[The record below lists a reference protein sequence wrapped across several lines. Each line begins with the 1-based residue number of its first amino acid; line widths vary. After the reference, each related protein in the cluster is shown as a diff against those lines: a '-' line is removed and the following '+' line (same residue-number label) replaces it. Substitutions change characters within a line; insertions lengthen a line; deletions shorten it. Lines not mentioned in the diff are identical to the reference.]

1 MNVRWW
7 EIFHGDPNQAVAD
20 LFSGR
25 AGVGSDHRL
34 DVPELLYQAFPPNL
48 ANERAQLDDALLSW
62 LLDMRENYAAQV
74 SRLGVSVYGKRLGDA
89 LIALQLL
96 DLPSARCRI
105 RADLDAWLRWLLPLR
120 LAPERDPALE
130 CWRLMTRD
138 QRDARH
144 AAAWLRLAANPR
156 REYLTVALAGL
167 RMLPNNG
174 NARTNQVLMLQALLR
189 HAVAAHHDASAA
201 LRFFDRRFTALRG
214 VFPRGPQHWRQI
226 LTAVLDTADDA
237 QERMARDLAR
247 ELRSRATSRGH
258 PARRRVA
265 DHTPV
270 TKEQIDRLKA
280 DIDGA
285 EHQPEVLARRV
296 FELLEQN
303 HRYAEATGVSYFFVR
318 TLHNLGS
325 RLLAQ
330 HQLGADEMARFGL
343 MIERALIWE
352 PADPFCWML
361 WADWFDIQGYR
372 DAREW
377 ALREMLRMFPDNEP
391 SRVELA
397 RLLMSR
403 GTGYWDEA
411 ERWLRQAAERN
422 PDGGHSRVVHAQVL
436 AERGRIS
443 DADSLLA
450 EFLERHPANVEVRQL
465 LDLLRAGAPLD
476 DGNAVVYE
484 VRDGGEPVGNGEPV
498 SWIPDSCDITDSTD
512 VSPVLRELARRGN
525 MAREFGGAQIAN
537 GNGHVARTELI
548 EQETSRGDTLA
559 GFYSQWLMPH
569 HPFER
574 PPHAWAWNACW
585 HWQHAAQPE
594 IWQRLA
600 KKFPEMAPETDFLR
614 ILAAPH
620 QGDSQED
627 VVRWFTRYETQADAV
642 SKPVIPF
649 MRKRL
654 ERVGDADPNER
665 KELALAVM
673 ASAATSALDFAA
685 PING

>member
-1 MNVRWW
+1 MNMRWW
-7 EIFHGDPNQAVAD
+7 ETFHGDPNQAVAE

-25 AGVGSDHRL
+25 AGVGSDYRL
-34 DVPELLYQAFPPNL
+34 DIPELLYQAFPPIL
-48 ANERAQLDDALLSW
+48 VNERAQLDDALLSW
-62 LLDMRENYAAQV
+62 LLDMRENYAPQV
-74 SRLGVSVYGKRLGDA
+74 SRLSLPVYGKRLGDA

-96 DLPSARCRI
+96 ELPGTRCHI

-130 CWRLMTRD
+130 CWRLMTRG

-167 RMLPNNG
+167 RMLPNED
-174 NARTNQVLMLQALLR
+174 NARTNQVLMLRGLLR
-189 HAVAAHHDASAA
+189 HAVATHYETNSA
-201 LRFFDRRFTALRG
+201 LRFFSRRFAALRG
-214 VFPRGPQHWRQI
+214 VFPRGPQHWEQV

-237 QERMARDLAR
+237 QELLAKDLAR
-247 ELRSRATSRGH
+247 ELRNRAASKGH

-265 DHTPV
+265 DHTPAA
-270 TKEQIDRLKA
+270 KEQIDHLKA

-285 EHQPEVLARRV
+285 EHQPEVLAKRL

-303 HRYAEATGVSYFFVR
+303 HRFAEATGVSYFFVR
-318 TLHNLGS
+318 TLHNLGR
-325 RLLAQ
+325 RLLEL
-330 HQLGADEMARFGL
+330 HQFGANEIARFGL
-343 MIERALIWE
+343 MIEWALVWE
-352 PADPFCWML
+352 PTNPYCWML
-361 WADWFDIQGYR
+361 WADWFNVQGFR

-377 ALREMLRMFPDNEP
+377 TLREMLRIFPDNEP

-403 GTGYWDEA
+403 STDYWDEA
-411 ERWLRQAAERN
+411 ERWLRQAAERS
-422 PDGGHSRVVHAQVL
+422 PDGGHSRVVLAKLL

-443 DADSLLA
+443 DADTLLA
-450 EFLERHPANVEVRQL
+450 EFLERHPANANVRQL
-465 LDLLRAGAPLD
+465 LDLLRAGTPLD
-476 DGNAVVYE
+476 DGSAVAYE

-512 VSPVLRELARRGN
+512 ISPVLRELARRGN

-537 GNGHVARTELI
+537 GSGHVARTELI
-548 EQETSRGDTLA
+548 EQETRRGDALA
-559 GFYSQWLMPH
+559 GFYSQWLMPD

-594 IWQRLA
+594 VWQRLT
-600 KKFPEMAPETDFLR
+600 KQFPEMAPETDFLR
-614 ILAAPH
+614 ILAALH
-620 QGDSQED
+620 QEDSQQD
-627 VVRWFTRYETQADAV
+627 VNRWFTRYETQTDTV

-649 MRKRL
+649 MRKGL
-654 ERVGDADPNER
+654 GRVGDADPNER

-673 ASAATSALDFAA
+673 ASAATSTLNFTA
-685 PING
+685 PVNG